1 MNHVVNK
8 CQKMFKA
15 FHMFRYF
22 VQPTAEKRKRS
33 KEVCIIL
40 QKKRSHLTKQLLIT
54 QQNTEQLLQSQMV

>member
-33 KEVCIIL
+33 AEEKITSNKTAADYTAEH
-40 QKKRSHLTKQLLIT
+40 RTHLVIAESNGLIP
-54 QQNTEQLLQSQMV
+54 L